1 MDSNNKNEIDRG
13 WVGIIDAKKS
23 GWYNNE
29 TGELVSGFFVNAED
43 TVLDVGCG
51 AGLATMF
58 CAKRGAHIV
67 FTDIEADK
75 VDSLKERALKSDARK
90 VEAIVSD
97 SIPLPIED
105 GYATKIL
112 AMEMLEH
119 TENPEKILQEL
130 VRVGKPG
137 AQYLITVPA
146 EASELLQKPFAHPS
160 YFAKPNH
167 IQIYDEARFR
177 SLIEGAGLQIQHYSR
192 WGFYW
197 TMFMSILWCTQT
209 DNDDNSES
217 LGMVAPPY
225 DPALIMWSK
234 MWQEFLKRK
243 ELRPMI
249 ESFNK
254 TLPKAQAIIARKKG

>member
-1 MDSNNKNEIDRG
+1 MDANL
-13 WVGIIDAKKS
+13 S

-29 TGELVSGFFVNAED
+29 TGELVTGFTVNPED
-43 TVLDVGCG
+43 IVLDVGCG
-51 AGLATMF
+51 AGLASLF
-58 CAKRGAHIV
+58 CAKRGAHVV

-75 VDSLKERALKSDARK
+75 VNSLKNRALKTPARK

-97 SIPLPIED
+97 SIPLPID
-105 GYATKIL
+105 DAYATKIL

-119 TENPEKILQEL
+119 TENPEKILDEL

-146 EASELLQKPFAHPS
+146 ESSELLQKPFAHPS
-160 YFAKPNH
+160 YFAPPNH
-167 IQIYDEARFR
+167 IQIYDESRFR
-177 SLIEGAGLQIQHYSR
+177 SLVENAGLEIECYSR

-209 DNDDNSES
+209 DSDDEHES
-217 LGMVAPPY
+217 LGKVAPPY
-225 DPALIMWSK
+225 DEALLMWSQT
-234 MWQEFLKRK
+234 WQEFLKRK

-249 ESFNK
+249 DAFNRS
-254 TLPKAQAIIARKKG
+254 LPKAQAIIARKK